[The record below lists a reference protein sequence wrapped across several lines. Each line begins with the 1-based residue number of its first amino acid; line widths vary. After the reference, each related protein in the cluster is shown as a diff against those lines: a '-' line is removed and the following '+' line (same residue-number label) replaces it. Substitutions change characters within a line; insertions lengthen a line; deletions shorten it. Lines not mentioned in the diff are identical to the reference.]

1 MEGKILFPP
10 SKLKIISEKLQ
21 LFCYNF
27 NYTAINRKNNKI
39 TYLKKHLFPHFVTMS
54 EGGSKLVKTDAH
66 HITV

>member
-27 NYTAINRKNNKI
+27 NYTAINRKNNKL
-39 TYLKKHLFPHFVTMS
+39 TYLKKTPISSLRDD
-54 EGGSKLVKTDAH
+54 E
-66 HITV
+66 